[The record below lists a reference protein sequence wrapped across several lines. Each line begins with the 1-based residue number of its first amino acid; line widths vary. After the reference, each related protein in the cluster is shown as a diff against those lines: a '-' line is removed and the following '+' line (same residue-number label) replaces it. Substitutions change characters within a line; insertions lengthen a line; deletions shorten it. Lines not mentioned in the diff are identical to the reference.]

1 MPHVS
6 FNKLE
11 DKERRALYHS
21 FVMALEKCFAAGK
34 GSGFLYEFLTRT
46 EREMFAK
53 RLAVITL
60 LKKEIPVSAIASAL
74 KMSRVTID
82 TMAAKYEAGKYDK
95 LVATALKDKGIGD
108 IIDAIIENMN
118 TAGGL
123 MPPYVGR
130 GSKRGKKNF

>member
-11 DKERRALYHS
+11 DDERKALYRS
-21 FVMALEKCFAAGK
+21 FVKALEKAFRADKGFAIMQ
-34 GSGFLYEFLTRT
+34 EFFTHT

-53 RLAVITL
+53 RLAVVVLI
-60 LKKEIPVSAIASAL
+60 KKDIPSSKIAMML

-82 TMAAKYEAGKYDK
+82 TMVVKYDAGKYTH
-95 LVATALKDKGIGD
+95 LINTALKDKGVGD
-108 IIDAIIENMN
+108 IIDAIMQNMN

-130 GSKRGKKNF
+130 GRKKIS